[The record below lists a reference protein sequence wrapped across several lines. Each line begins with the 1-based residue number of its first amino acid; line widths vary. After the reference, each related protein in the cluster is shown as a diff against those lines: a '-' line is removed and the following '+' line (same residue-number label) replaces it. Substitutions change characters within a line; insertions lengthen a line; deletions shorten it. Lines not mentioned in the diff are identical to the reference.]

1 MRGVFAL
8 LMPVPM
14 KHDLK
19 PLILGR
25 REWVALPDL
34 GLFAI
39 KAKVDTGA
47 RTSALHAEQIE
58 TFASHSSMRARFLVR
73 PLLEAPELA
82 VCCEAD
88 LLGERD
94 VMSSSGE
101 RECRCIIS
109 TTLRVGGRAWP
120 IELGLTNREG
130 LAHRML
136 LGRQA
141 IQPGMLVDPARSF
154 LLPKLSMRLYKAS
167 A

>member
-1 MRGVFAL
+1 
-8 LMPVPM
+8 M
-14 KHDLK
+14 KHELK

-25 REWVALPDL
+25 REWIALPDL

-58 TFASHSSMRARFLVR
+58 MIGSASSPRARFLVR
-73 PLLEAPELA
+73 PLLEAPDLA
-82 VCCEAD
+82 VWCEAD

-94 VMSSSGE
+94 VTSSSGE
-101 RECRCIIS
+101 RECRWIIS

-120 IELGLTNREG
+120 IELGLTNRDG
-130 LAHRML
+130 LVHRML

-154 LLPKLSMRLYKAS
+154 LLPKLSTRHYKVS

>member
-1 MRGVFAL
+1 
-8 LMPVPM
+8 MPVPM
-14 KHDLK
+14 KHDRQ

-25 REWVALPDL
+25 REWVALPEL

-47 RTSALHAEQIE
+47 RTSALHAEDIE
-58 TFASHSSMRARFLVR
+58 TVGPPSAPRARFLVR
-73 PLLEAPELA
+73 PLLEAPDL
-82 VCCEAD
+82 VVRCEAD
-88 LLGERD
+88 LLGARD

-101 RECRCIIS
+101 RECRYIVR

-120 IELGLTNREG
+120 IELGLTNRHG

-141 IQPGMLVDPARSF
+141 IQPGMLVDPAHSF
-154 LLPKLSMRLYKAS
+154 LLPKLSTRLYNAP

>member
-1 MRGVFAL
+1 
-8 LMPVPM
+8 M
-14 KHDLK
+14 KADLK

-34 GLFAI
+34 GLFAL

-47 RTSALHAEQIE
+47 RTSALHAEAVE
-58 TFASHSSMRARFLVR
+58 TFGSASAPRARFLVR
-73 PLLEAPELA
+73 PLLEEPDLA
-82 VCCEAD
+82 VWCEAD

-94 VMSSSGE
+94 VTSSSGE
-101 RECRCIIS
+101 RECRCIIT
-109 TTLRVGGRAWP
+109 TTLSVGGRSWP

-141 IQPGMLVDPARSF
+141 IQPGMLVDPAHSF
-154 LLPKLSMRLYKAS
+154 LLPKLSTRRYRAP

>member
-1 MRGVFAL
+1 MTRG
-8 LMPVPM
+8 MT
-14 KHDLK
+14 

-25 REWVALPDL
+25 REWISLPEL

-47 RTSALHAEQIE
+47 RTSALHAEEIE
-58 TFASHSSMRARFLVR
+58 VVGPERALRVRFVVH
-73 PLLEAPELA
+73 PLLDDPRFS
-82 VCCEAD
+82 VRCEAD
-88 LLGERD
+88 LVGARD
-94 VMSSSGE
+94 VTSSSGE
-101 RECRCIIS
+101 RECRHIIA
-109 TTLRVGGRAWP
+109 TTLSVGGRVWP

-130 LAHRML
+130 MAHRML

-154 LLPKLSMRLYKAS
+154 LLPKLSARLYRAP